1 MKGADPML
9 DATFEVAERI
19 SAILESQHVP
29 AIVIGA
35 IALAVHGY
43 PRNTVDLDLAVAVP
57 PGSLAGLTD
66 ELRREGWS
74 VEVSLPDAQDPLG
87 GVINIRA
94 PGAYLVQVV
103 NFDNSPANGFPR
115 LVREAALTAHPLEPK
130 GSLKVV
136 DLPLL
141 VAFKLYA
148 GGNKSRSDICELLD
162 RHPDQ
167 IDQVRECCKA
177 LGLGRKLDRILGDR
191 EPERGEPER

>member
-9 DATFEVAERI
+9 DATLEVAERV
-19 SAILESQHVP
+19 SAILERQGVP
-29 AIVIGA
+29 AVVIGA

-43 PRNTVDLDLAVAVP
+43 PRSTEDLDLAIAVRP
-57 PGSLAGLTD
+57 PSLAKLTD

-74 VEVSLPDAQDPLG
+74 VEVRPPDALDPLG
-87 GVINIRA
+87 GVVDIRA

-103 NFDNSPANGFPR
+103 NFDNSPAGGFPR
-115 LVREAALTAHPLEPK
+115 LVEEAAHTAQPLVPN
-130 GSLKVV
+130 GRLKVV

-162 RHPDQ
+162 LHPDR
-167 IDQVRECCKA
+167 IDEVRERCKV
-177 LGLGRKLDRILGDR
+177 LGLGRRLERILDDR
-191 EPERGEPER
+191 EDRDLER